1 MHFSD
6 DDMSANSS
14 LSKRYVWGRIRQVQS
29 DSDTR
34 RNPRIEESN
43 LLPKRQRQQVRHRIE
58 KNILLIFFKIRL
70 DLIRKVFASYLS
82 ISAKTITWGQQTTS
96 KWKHFR

>member
-58 KNILLIFFKIRL
+58 KNISIKVTFQNITKIT
-70 DLIRKVFASYLS
+70 YLAPS
-82 ISAKTITWGQQTTS
+82 F
-96 KWKHFR
+96 H

>member
-6 DDMSANSS
+6 DDMSNSS

-34 RNPRIEESN
+34 RNPRIEETN
-43 LLPKRQRQQVRHRIE
+43 LLPKRQRQQARHRMGRM
-58 KNILLIFFKIRL
+58 N
-70 DLIRKVFASYLS
+70 
-82 ISAKTITWGQQTTS
+82 
-96 KWKHFR
+96 

>member
-58 KNILLIFFKIRL
+58 KNISLIFFYSIKIYHKG
-70 DLIRKVFASYLS
+70 IC
-82 ISAKTITWGQQTTS
+82 I
-96 KWKHFR
+96 

>member
-43 LLPKRQRQQVRHRIE
+43 LLPKRQRQQIRHRIE
-58 KNILLIFFKIRL
+58 TKFITRKN
-70 DLIRKVFASYLS
+70 LS
-82 ISAKTITWGQQTTS
+82 CL
-96 KWKHFR
+96 

>member
-58 KNILLIFFKIRL
+58 KNISLIFFIQLKFI
-70 DLIRKVFASYLS
+70 IKVFAFNLS